1 MPAWVAAWLDDYGSE
16 SLTVAL
22 DVRETDGQWMPAT
35 RGWTQCGSLTLDAMV
50 GLYAQAGLRHLLCTD
65 IARDGMLA
73 GPNLALYAQLHAW
86 VPDMA
91 LQASGGARD
100 MADMRAAER
109 VGCAGIVLGR
119 RSEEHTSELQS
130 LMRNSYA

>member
-1 MPAWVAAWLDDYGSE
+1 
-16 SLTVAL
+16 
-22 DVRETDGQWMPAT
+22 
-35 RGWTQCGSLTLDAMV
+35 MV

-119 RSEEHTSELQS
+119 ALLEGRISLHGKLACWAAPRAEE
-130 LMRNSYA
+130 RRGGK